1 MRKLYL
7 KSRVVNMRKCNY
19 HSDAEL
25 GENYVGGARSS
36 FLRRLQVYG
45 IPGDS

>member
-1 MRKLYL
+1 MGVFPVTFDTR
-7 KSRVVNMRKCNY
+7 
-19 HSDAEL
+19 AEH

-36 FLRRLQVYG
+36 FLRRLEVYG

>member
-1 MRKLYL
+1 MNHLT
-7 KSRVVNMRKCNY
+7 SSN
-19 HSDAEL
+19 AEH
-25 GENYVGGARSS
+25 GENYVDGARSS